1 MIIQKSSVLISNRR
15 LLWHLK
21 QNLFQ
26 KRSCSLDRLSPS
38 SSLPPHAARLNSQ
51 ALKVR
56 SVGSSYSYKD
66 PPSGP
71 SMTPSNAHSMPTL
84 LPSFFQANLTHRLQ
98 HQHHRSLSPV
108 RRADESPEARAT
120 NERQGAPNIRTPR
133 GPQISSVLRG
143 SATGGPT
150 QLPVDTV

>member
-38 SSLPPHAARLNSQ
+38 SSLPPHAARLNSR

-98 HQHHRSLSPV
+98 HHHHRSLSPV
-108 RRADESPEARAT
+108 RRADESPEAVPLMNGRELQTSGHRGAHRSLLSSAAQ
-120 NERQGAPNIRTPR
+120 RQEAPPSC
-133 GPQISSVLRG
+133 Q
-143 SATGGPT
+143 
-150 QLPVDTV
+150 